1 MGKLWDLGTYV
12 VFVVL
17 HLNSACVFVCA
28 CVCLRVCTDAP
39 GKKKKKKEVNVSHT
53 LMQRNETRKK

>member
-12 VFVVL
+12 VVVVL
-17 HLNSACVFVCA
+17 HVNSACVSVCA
-28 CVCLRVCTDAP
+28 CVCSRVCADAP
-39 GKKKKKKEVNVSHT
+39 GKKKKKEVIVSHT